1 MKLYLMR
8 HGDATKDEPR
18 VLSKRGKKESRKVA
32 ELLCDAGIKPSAIL
46 CSSAIRARE
55 TAEIVSSE
63 LGVSVEET
71 DGLNPED
78 DAHLWLDRIR
88 EKSEDVMLV
97 GHMPN
102 LSRLASLLLIER
114 EKDLL
119 DFRKS
124 SVACLESSGEVWVI
138 RFFVTPETV

>member
-8 HGDATKDEPR
+8 HGDATKSEPR
-18 VLSKRGKKESRKVA
+18 VLSKRGKKESKKVA
-32 ELLCDAGIKPSAIL
+32 EFLCAAGIKPSGIL

-55 TAEIVSSE
+55 TAEIVSRA
-63 LGVSVEET
+63 LGVSVEEV

-88 EKSEDVMLV
+88 EKDDDAMLV
-97 GHMPN
+97 GHLPN
-102 LSRLASLLLIER
+102 LSHLTSLLLIEEER
-114 EKDLL
+114 DLL

-124 SVACLESSGEVWVI
+124 SVACLESSGNGWII

>member
-18 VLSKRGKKESRKVA
+18 VLSKRGKKESKKMAR
-32 ELLCDAGIKPSAIL
+32 LLCDAGIKPSEIL

-55 TAEIVSSE
+55 TAEIVSRE
-63 LGVSVEET
+63 LGVPVEEA

-88 EKSEDVMLV
+88 EKSEDIMLV

-102 LSRLASLLLIER
+102 LSRLASLLLIGEER
-114 EKDLL
+114 DLL

-124 SVACLESSGEVWVI
+124 SVACLESSGEAWVI

>member
-18 VLSKRGKKESRKVA
+18 VLSKRGKKESRRVA
-32 ELLCDAGIKPSAIL
+32 KFLYDAGIKPSAIL
-46 CSSAIRARE
+46 CSGAIRARD
-55 TAEIVSSE
+55 TAEIVSRE
-63 LGVSVEET
+63 LGVPVEEA

-88 EKSEDVMLV
+88 EKSEDTMLV
-97 GHMPN
+97 GHLPH
-102 LSRLASLLLIER
+102 LSRLVSLLLMGEER
-114 EKDLL
+114 DLL

-124 SVACLESSGEVWVI
+124 SVACLESSGEAWVI

>member
-8 HGDATKDEPR
+8 HGDATKDEPH
-18 VLSKRGKKESRKVA
+18 VLSKRGKKESRRVVR
-32 ELLCDAGIKPSAIL
+32 LLCDAGIKPSVIL

-55 TAEIVSSE
+55 TAEIASRE
-63 LGVSVEET
+63 LGVPVEET

-78 DAHLWLDRIR
+78 DARMWLERVR
-88 EKSEDVMLV
+88 EKNEDMLLV

-102 LSRLASLLLIER
+102 LSRLASLLLIGKER
-114 EKDLL
+114 DLF

-124 SVACLESSGEVWVI
+124 SVACLESSGEVWII

>member
-8 HGDATKDEPR
+8 HGDATKDEPH
-18 VLSKRGKKESRKVA
+18 VLSKRGKKESRRVVR
-32 ELLCDAGIKPSAIL
+32 LLCDAGIKPSVIL

-55 TAEIVSSE
+55 TAEIVSRE
-63 LGVSVEET
+63 LGVPVEEAN
-71 DGLNPED
+71 GLNPED

-88 EKSEDVMLV
+88 EKSEDIMLV
-97 GHMPN
+97 GHLPH
-102 LSRLASLLLIER
+102 LSRLVSLLLIGEDR
-114 EKDLL
+114 DLL